1 MSDTAPPL
9 LFPSIRHCFPTDWS
23 LLYLNYV
30 EEKPSSRDTR
40 FAFVLSIL

>member
-1 MSDTAPPL
+1 MSETAPPL
-9 LFPSIRHCFPTDWS
+9 LLPFIRHCFSTDWS

-40 FAFVLSIL
+40 FGLVLSIL